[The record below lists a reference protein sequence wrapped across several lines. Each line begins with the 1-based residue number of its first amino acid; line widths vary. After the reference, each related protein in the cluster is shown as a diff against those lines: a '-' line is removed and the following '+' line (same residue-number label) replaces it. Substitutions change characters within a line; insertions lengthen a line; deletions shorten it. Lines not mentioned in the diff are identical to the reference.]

1 MTTHNRLSL
10 LPQLLYRWKGS
21 SCSRRVT
28 RSPLVIVLNG
38 PIGFESIMLS
48 FVESHYLPPR
58 LTLLL
63 YLIGDTSPAKGQFPV
78 NKLRN
83 LGIRNIA
90 TTHFQILDMDLWPTV
105 DTYET
110 MMKLPAQLR
119 TGKNAV
125 IFPVFFFDRNAVLTR
140 CDSFA
145 QCSLLWG
152 SECSVTRRALEYC
165 PFNKTELKAC
175 LLSKNC
181 LSSKRGI
188 RTHVAF
194 RDDFDH

>member
-63 YLIGDTSPAKGQFPV
+63 YLIGDTSPEKGQFPV

-125 IFPVFFFDRNAVLTR
+125 IFPVFFFDRI
-140 CDSFA
+140 SF
-145 QCSLLWG
+145 SRLISPNFNSILLKF
-152 SECSVTRRALEYC
+152 S
-165 PFNKTELKAC
+165 
-175 LLSKNC
+175 
-181 LSSKRGI
+181 
-188 RTHVAF
+188 
-194 RDDFDH
+194 